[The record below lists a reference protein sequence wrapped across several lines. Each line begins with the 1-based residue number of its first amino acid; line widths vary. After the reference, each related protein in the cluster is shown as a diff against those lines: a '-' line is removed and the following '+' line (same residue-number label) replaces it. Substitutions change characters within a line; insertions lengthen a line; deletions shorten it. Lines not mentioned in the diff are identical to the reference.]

1 MAKMITEYY
10 YEKLSLLER
19 KGYQAFLEAII
30 KKESEVH
37 LPIGIQND
45 RTVRILD
52 MVGLDHPELFYV
64 DFHEVRYFCSPIG
77 IKCTLT
83 YLDKEPSISEKQ
95 RKIEKVVS
103 NLMKMAR
110 NANLKNDFVKARWI
124 HDRLVRNI
132 VYNREAVSALKQHP
146 DAYSI
151 EGVLLNKR
159 AVCEGIAKTYKL
171 LADRLGVYAV
181 VAIGESQR
189 KGERD
194 KEPHGWNI
202 VKIQDKYYQI
212 DATWDGN
219 LSLSSQHFR
228 YDYFCLSDREMQ
240 RDHNYDGYPKC
251 KEETMTYFKQQS
263 REFQKKKQLIQYVK
277 EESKSGKSYLYFKIT
292 EGSFLDCG
300 DDLLQAIQEILL
312 EELPEGRSYEMEFN
326 EDQKILFVRLSGL

>member
-1 MAKMITEYY
+1 MITEYY
-10 YEKLSLLER
+10 YENLSLLER
-19 KGYQAFLEAII
+19 KGYQAFLEAIR
-30 KKESEVH
+30 KKKPEVH
-37 LPIGIQND
+37 LPIGITDD
-45 RTVRILD
+45 RMVRILD

-64 DFHEVRYFCSPIG
+64 DFHEVRYFCFSTG

-103 NLMKMAR
+103 NLMEMAR

-132 VYNREAVSALKQHP
+132 VYNREAVSASKQHP

-151 EGVLLNKR
+151 EGVFLNKR

-181 VAIGESQR
+181 AAIGESQR
-189 KGERD
+189 KGESDR
-194 KEPHGWNI
+194 ESHAWNI

-212 DATWDGN
+212 DTTWDGN

-240 RDHNYDGYPKC
+240 KDHNYGGYPKC
-251 KEETMTYFKQQS
+251 KEETMTYFKQKN
-263 REFQKKKQLIQYVK
+263 REFKEKKQLIQYLR
-277 EESKSGKSYLYFKIT
+277 EECKSRKNCLYFKIT
-292 EGSFLDCG
+292 EGSFLDSK
-300 DDLLQAIQEILL
+300 DDSFQVVQEILL
-312 EELPEGRSYEMEFN
+312 KELPGGCSYRLEFN
-326 EDQKILFVRLSGL
+326 ADQKILFVRLA